1 MSERFWGVPR
11 DFEEPDGL
19 LFEYNFLSHS
29 ILHEINPN
37 NKLVIWSRTAPFH
50 RCFLDSK
57 PWYCCSIIC
66 VILTDLAMGPTK
78 RPSAPMLGPCTHPFY
93 PRHAL
98 SCDWATHAQFQPFY
112 ESDVSHLYF
121 GRQSPGNH
129 SCFIRLFHGTDV
141 GHLDFCSAINMLTF
155 HHDKHNNRINF

>member
-1 MSERFWGVPR
+1 MFGSGANLDGVAMSERFWGVPR

-98 SCDWATHAQFQPFY
+98 SCDWATHMHNF
-112 ESDVSHLYF
+112 
-121 GRQSPGNH
+121 NH
-129 SCFIRLFHGTDV
+129 STNMMLAICILVGNPLATIPVLFG
-141 GHLDFCSAINMLTF
+141 CSMELMSATSIF
-155 HHDKHNNRINF
+155 VQP